1 MAGPGPAVN
10 AAASANSVSGTDP
23 TLRDPN
29 AALQYYTQRTSPEV
43 VVGVIFIVLLVLFGL
58 ALPYRPPESS
68 LGAFLWRRRLWF
80 ETTFALSMLQPWEKL
95 VLREYSSS
103 RTVLCVRTAR
113 R

>member
-1 MAGPGPAVN
+1 MSTAT
-10 AAASANSVSGTDP
+10 SATETHPSERCEYSLPSWKRVPSTTD
-23 TLRDPN
+23 
-29 AALQYYTQRTSPEV
+29 
-43 VVGVIFIVLLVLFGL
+43 VLFGL

-95 VLREYSSS
+95 VLREYSS
-103 RTVLCVRTAR
+103 RAVCCVCAAR